1 MIASP
6 GIACQFS
13 PACMMYATPNMK
25 VVCGVL
31 GGYQVCLPNLVTG
44 VRQMENIILRV
55 MHSV

>member
-1 MIASP
+1 
-6 GIACQFS
+6 
-13 PACMMYATPNMK
+13 MK

-31 GGYQVCLPNLVTG
+31 GGYQVSLPNLVTG